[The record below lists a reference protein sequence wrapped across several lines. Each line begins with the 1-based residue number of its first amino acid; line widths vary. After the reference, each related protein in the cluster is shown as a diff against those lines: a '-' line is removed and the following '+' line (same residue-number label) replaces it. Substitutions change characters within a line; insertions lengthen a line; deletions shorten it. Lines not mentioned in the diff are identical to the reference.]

1 MAQPFLTDAAKQALT
16 DAVRDVESR
25 CSAELVVAVRDRS
38 GSFLHADLLAGLA
51 VAVAVLLGLLFS
63 PWPFDL
69 VWFAIDPLLAGALG
83 AFAAS
88 RLPSVRRALTFWR
101 VRRRQVETAA
111 RATFLE
117 KGVHR
122 TTGRTGILV
131 YISLLEHEAAVIPD
145 FGIETLATTEGWRLL
160 VEEIEEAVRRG
171 EDGAIIAALLREL
184 GDLLAPTLVRSAEDV
199 DELSNEVN
207 EVDEVDE
214 VDER

>member
-25 CSAELVVAVRDRS
+25 SSAELVVAIRARS
-38 GSFLHADLLAGLA
+38 GSFLHADLIAGIAMALAGLI
-51 VAVAVLLGLLFS
+51 GLLFS

-69 VWFAIDPLLAGALG
+69 VWFVIDPLLAGSLG

-88 RLPSVRRALTFWR
+88 RLPAVRRALTFQR
-101 VRRRQVETAA
+101 ARRRQVETAA
-111 RATFLE
+111 RATFVE

-131 YISLLEHEAAVIPD
+131 YISLLEREAAVIHD
-145 FGIETLATTEGWRLL
+145 LGIETLATTEGWRSA
-160 VEEIEEAVRRG
+160 VEDIEAAVRRG
-171 EDGAIIAALLREL
+171 EDGVAIAALLRAL
-184 GDLLAPTLVRSAEDV
+184 GDLLAPALVRGAEDV

-207 EVDEVDE
+207 EVDHP
-214 VDER
+214 